1 VLALT
6 PNAAEAVDSIVSQPG
21 LPENAGLR
29 ISMDRVEDDSG
40 NPRTD
45 LHLSVV
51 EEPESGDELLEGFQ
65 IYVESGST
73 AEFLEDK
80 LLDAEIAG
88 NEIQFSLQQQA

>member
-51 EEPESGDELLEGFQ
+51 EEPESEDQVLEGFQ
-65 IYVESGST
+65 IYVESGT